1 MKKQIFYDE
10 FGHEQLISEVRTEQG
25 FIQFYVD
32 KLSEVLPFKL
42 TDELFQELINKT
54 EAPLTIAAITNEIE
68 SQLSKAGIK
77 AKSILDNSIT
87 QDLESFDKVFSDFKS
102 QKVLDRTLS
111 AKLKYFVLKNG
122 KVETV
127 DKFEETTK
135 EDFCKYVETE
145 KEEQIFVKHTQ
156 AVDAIN
162 EFIELIPENIR
173 FAAFELFEF
182 DKNKNLFKIRNA
194 NYKKLANENN
204 GK

>member
-10 FGHEQLISEVRTEQG
+10 FGHSQLVNNVRAEQK

-42 TDELFQELINKT
+42 TDELFQEVIHKT
-54 EAPLTIAAITNEIE
+54 EAPKTIAAIKNEIAA
-68 SQLSKAGIK
+68 QLEKAGIK
-77 AKSILDNSIT
+77 AKSILENSIT
-87 QDLESFDKVFSDFKS
+87 QDLQAFDKVFSDFKS

-111 AKLKYFVLKNG
+111 SKLKYFVLKNG

-145 KEEQIFVKHTQ
+145 KEEKIFVKHTQ

-162 EFIELIPENIR
+162 EFINLIPENIR

-182 DKNKNLFKIRNA
+182 DKNKNVFKIRNA

-204 GK
+204 RK